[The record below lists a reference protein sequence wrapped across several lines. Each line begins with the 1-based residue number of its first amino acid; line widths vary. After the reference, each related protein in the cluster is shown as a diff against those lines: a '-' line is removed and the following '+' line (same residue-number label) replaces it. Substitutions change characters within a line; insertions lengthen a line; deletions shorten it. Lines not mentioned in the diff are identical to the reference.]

1 MSSQHTLSGNL
12 SPRQRKERIEQVIQL
27 LQNYIRELQQ
37 TAFTTDTDVKYNP
50 DDYKKVWSKIEGGEE
65 DLMNENM
72 FSKMFRRNR
81 EEVEMTPE
89 MIENALNDLAKF
101 EFDIAQNY
109 KGRKR
114 YARLFDKRSTDD
126 VIYVDLNKLERGD
139 IFYDYIDSATN
150 YIEENGGSVQVGNY
164 NFTLEGNDII
174 ISNIDSRSSEIA
186 ERYLRRNLKRNYK

>member
-1 MSSQHTLSGNL
+1 MKKIIKLTESDLT
-12 SPRQRKERIEQVIQL
+12 RIIKRVIKENEI
-27 LQNYIRELQQ
+27 
-37 TAFTTDTDVKYNP
+37 D
-50 DDYKKVWSKIEGGEE
+50 
-65 DLMNENM
+65 ENM
-72 FSKMFRRNR
+72 FSKMFGRNR
-81 EEVEMTPE
+81 EEEEMTPE

-101 EFDIAQNY
+101 EFDISQNY
-109 KGRKR
+109 KGRRR
-114 YARLFDKRSTDD
+114 YAHLFDERSTDD

-174 ISNIDSRSSEIA
+174 ISNIDSKSSEIA